1 MRFFPYG
8 LVLTSDVRIW
18 QKNRA
23 HMSHKG
29 ITCEPHAF
37 QADWACGHQYLT
49 KNRTCLCS
57 RNLTTRPSTFNTWGT
72 HGFRIPRASFLWGSL
87 LWLAAPKCVPTYA
100 ARRNP
105 SKFRRRMCHM
115 WTTCDTHACGQKSPE
130 NLIEFYLINACG
142 KHVGSMWT
150 RVGNWS

>member
-1 MRFFPYG
+1 MASASQGRLFYGDHNCDWPLPNVFLPMRPVG
-8 LVLTSDVRIW
+8 
-18 QKNRA
+18 
-23 HMSHKG
+23 
-29 ITCEPHAF
+29 
-37 QADWACGHQYLT
+37 
-49 KNRTCLCS
+49 
-57 RNLTTRPSTFNTWGT
+57 
-72 HGFRIPRASFLWGSL
+72 
-87 LWLAAPKCVPTYA
+87 
-100 ARRNP
+100 NP